1 MDMEARKRSDDAE
14 ELRQSKLISPY
25 GGELVNLM
33 APAGELA
40 ELKKYARRLPSVQ
53 LTERAVCDLELLA
66 TGAFSPLSRFIGQDD
81 YQRIL
86 DELQLVDGHV
96 FPIPIILPVTPG
108 DGIRIGRD
116 TALRDSKNELL
127 AVMP

>member
-25 GGELVNLM
+25 GGELGNLI

-40 ELKKYARRLPSVQ
+40 ELTKYAGRLPSVQ

-66 TGAFSPLSRFIGQDD
+66 TGAFSPLSRFMGQDD
-81 YQRIL
+81 YRRVL
-86 DELQLVDGHV
+86 DELRLVDGHV
-96 FPIPIILPVTPG
+96 FPIPISLAVTPG
-108 DGIRIGRD
+108 AGIRTTVHVHRGR
-116 TALRDSKNELL
+116 
-127 AVMP
+127 